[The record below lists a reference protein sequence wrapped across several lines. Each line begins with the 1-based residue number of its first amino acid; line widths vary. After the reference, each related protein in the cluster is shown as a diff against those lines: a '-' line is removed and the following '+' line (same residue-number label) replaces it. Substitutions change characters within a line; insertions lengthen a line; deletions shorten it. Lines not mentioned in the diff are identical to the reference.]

1 MRPASVH
8 QSHPFHG
15 VGSFECFGSS
25 RAPCKLRHDKVN
37 PAPGGFVNLGAM
49 LMQLL
54 ICDKGGVEVGAVLFK
69 VGFPQPPV
77 MPDIRARGGG
87 GLPLSMSILM
97 LCVLLSRWKQQ
108 VIQELPAVLSPVP
121 VALSIVCASSPYSGG
136 YTRLSSPCVVPVPLM
151 LP

>member
-1 MRPASVH
+1 MPKPWTRN
-8 QSHPFHG
+8 
-15 VGSFECFGSS
+15 
-25 RAPCKLRHDKVN
+25 KVN

-87 GLPLSMSILM
+87 GVAIVNEYSHAI
-97 LCVLLSRWKQQ
+97 SR
-108 VIQELPAVLSPVP
+108 PANGTATVTFP
-121 VALSIVCASSPYSGG
+121 A
-136 YTRLSSPCVVPVPLM
+136 R
-151 LP
+151 